1 MGLFKKDNEN
11 NLYDYLDKEVDRAE
25 IKAICSNAVNE
36 IKFLNLALYIVS
48 TYIASAISTCEFKVY
63 KKKKEVKDTSYY
75 KLNYSPNPNE
85 TATKL
90 KYEMVK
96 RLVQTGDSL
105 VVKFNNYLYF
115 AETFGFA
122 SESINGYVFDGITI
136 QKTPIKSTFKKK
148 NVFYLK
154 LDDEA
159 VKDLLELVDTKYKE
173 LVSCASKAYKRAIN
187 NKWKLKIDSA
197 REHSPKFQEEF
208 DSYINDQLKEFL
220 TGDEGVFP
228 ELNGY
233 ELSHLDDG
241 SDKTDSSDIRNLRKD
256 IFDMV
261 AQAYKMPVSMM
272 YGNVTNLKEVINQFI
287 TFAVKPN
294 AKMIGE
300 EITRV
305 FFTEEEIL
313 DGSRVEIDVS
323 SINYR
328 DIFDVADKLDKLIYS
343 SVSDIDEARKL
354 INLPEL
360 NTEWSKQHW
369 MTKNNGK
376 VEDVMNGV
384 DPSSSNN
391 VNNNKSNNDSTDK
404 ALKGGDIDEEQ
415 Q

>member
-1 MGLFKKDNEN
+1 
-11 NLYDYLDKEVDRAE
+11 
-25 IKAICSNAVNE
+25 
-36 IKFLNLALYIVS
+36 
-48 TYIASAISTCEFKVY
+48 
-63 KKKKEVKDTSYY
+63 
-75 KLNYSPNPNE
+75 
-85 TATKL
+85 
-90 KYEMVK
+90 
-96 RLVQTGDSL
+96 
-105 VVKFNNYLYF
+105 
-115 AETFGFA
+115 
-122 SESINGYVFDGITI
+122 
-136 QKTPIKSTFKKK
+136 
-148 NVFYLK
+148 
-154 LDDEA
+154 
-159 VKDLLELVDTKYKE
+159 
-173 LVSCASKAYKRAIN
+173 
-187 NKWKLKIDSA
+187 
-197 REHSPKFQEEF
+197 
-208 DSYINDQLKEFL
+208 
-220 TGDEGVFP
+220 
-228 ELNGY
+228 
-233 ELSHLDDG
+233 
-241 SDKTDSSDIRNLRKD
+241 
-256 IFDMV
+256 
-261 AQAYKMPVSMM
+261 
-272 YGNVTNLKEVINQFI
+272 
-287 TFAVKPN
+287 
-294 AKMIGE
+294 MIGE